1 MRKRIVAFILLL
13 AMGFCLCLRFKENKD
28 STFSIRFLDVG
39 QGDSALVEC
48 DGHYMLID
56 GGDTAA
62 GDKVYS
68 VLEEKGIQKL
78 DILAVSHLHTD
89 HYGGLIKALTY
100 ASKIGV
106 TISNATNTDNEA
118 FRKFEHELGING
130 TKITVPA
137 PGDKY
142 ELGSATVE
150 VIDSRAE
157 EANDSLVLL
166 ITYGKTR
173 FLFTGDIQRNGQLR
187 VIESFEN
194 QQKKRDDWVSLI
206 KMPHHGAYND
216 DSGLAENALYRLLWE
231 YDPSY
236 FVISV
241 GANNQYKHPHQE
253 TIDMIKDMVVKA
265 KKLDWNDHVYR
276 TDEKGDIVVRSNGKE
291 LSFETSKEH

>member
-1 MRKRIVAFILLL
+1 MRQRFLALILLL
-13 AMGFCLCLRFKENKD
+13 ATLLCLCSCSGENKN
-28 STFSIRFLDVG
+28 STFSIQFIDVG

-48 DGHYMLID
+48 DGHYMLVD
-56 GGDTAA
+56 GGETTA
-62 GDKVYS
+62 GDKVYN

-106 TISNATNTDNEA
+106 TISNATYSDNET

-150 VIDSRAE
+150 VIDSRAA

-187 VIESFEN
+187 VIESFEAN
-194 QQKKRDDWVSLI
+194 QKSQGDWVSLI

-216 DSGLAENALYRLLWE
+216 EFGLAENALYRLLWE

-253 TIDMIKDMVVKA
+253 TMDMIEDMVVKA
-265 KKLDWNDHVYR
+265 KDLDWNNHVYR
-276 TDEKGDIVVRSNGKE
+276 TDEQGDIIVRSNGKV
-291 LSFETSKEH
+291 LSFETSK

>member
-1 MRKRIVAFILLL
+1 MRKRILAFILLL
-13 AMGFCLCLRFKENKD
+13 ATLVCLSACSKTTPED
-28 STFSIRFLDVG
+28 STFSIQFIDVG

-56 GGDTAA
+56 GGETTA
-62 GDKVYS
+62 GEKLYN

-106 TISNATNTDNEA
+106 TISNSTYSDTET

-130 TKITVPA
+130 SKITVPA

-150 VIDSRAE
+150 VIDSHAAE
-157 EANDSLVLL
+157 GNDSLVLL

-173 FLFTGDIQRNGQLR
+173 FLFTGDIERSGQLR
-187 VIESFEN
+187 VVEHFEADRKN
-194 QQKKRDDWVSLI
+194 QDKWVSLI

-216 DSGLAENALYRLLWE
+216 DSGLSENALYRLFWE

-253 TIDMIKDMVVKA
+253 TLDMIEDMVVKA
-265 KKLDWNDHVYR
+265 KELDWNNHVFR
-276 TDEKGDIVVRSNGKE
+276 TDEQGDIIVRSNGKE
-291 LSFETSKEH
+291 LSVETTK